1 MTKSTTKKKKRKK
14 KENSALL
21 KLLKKKKKERNGSLV
36 GRKWLFNILYSQIHQ
51 YNSFHDFHS
60 LEIEGNIEGI
70 SFKGLLISGNPE
82 NPVFT
87 YV

>member
-1 MTKSTTKKKKRKK
+1 MTSRPHGMD
-14 KENSALL
+14 
-21 KLLKKKKKERNGSLV
+21 RNGSLV
-36 GRKWLFNILYSQIHQ
+36 GTKWLFNILYSQIHQ